1 MAGLQRHQDCA
12 VLDMLG
18 MLHSPPLQVIVT
30 PHSAFLTKEALCNIA
45 DTTVGN
51 VRDCALGPQLRN
63 EVPPPPA
70 A

>member
-1 MAGLQRHQDCA
+1 
-12 VLDMLG
+12 MLG